1 MTFIQ
6 HPNFLRTVLLADAA
20 TCLATGLLMTAGAGP
35 LAGLTQIPADLL
47 FYAGASLFPIAAF
60 IALVGTRQA
69 PPPVSVWLVIVGNI
83 AWVAASLSLLAGGAI
98 SPNALGYTF
107 VAVQAAAVAVLAELE
122 YIGVR
127 QLSPR
132 LS

>member
-1 MTFIQ
+1 M
-6 HPNFLRTVLLADAA
+6 
-20 TCLATGLLMTAGAGP
+20 
-35 LAGLTQIPADLL
+35 QIPADLL